1 VSPVAI
7 KDLFN
12 NFFLMEDE
20 EEVESP
26 AERQQRVTQNEENQN
41 RNMQQQPIERT
52 QNNQNHLKTVPQKK
66 VSKNYNT
73 EERNYRMGHTS
84 NKSNSKNVVTMNQ
97 SAGTGYS
104 NYENSKMCL
113 FEPRVFSDT
122 QDIADELKNRRATLV
137 NLQRIDK
144 VSAKRIIDFLS
155 GTVYAIGGD
164 IQRVGADIFLCTPDN
179 VEVAGS
185 ITDHLEQMNTQQHY
199 E

>member
-1 VSPVAI
+1 MAI

-97 SAGTGYS
+97 SADTGYS